1 MTTTNLTPG
10 ALAITASLAFIA
22 ALTTVI
28 GLYFWPNSEKKLTAK
43 DIVLALL
50 FAFLEPFSFY
60 GHSDITIFSI
70 HALVA
75 FLVYIV
81 TRRAGVK
88 IAHID
93 DVRKDRVLHS

>member
-1 MTTTNLTPG
+1 MTTSITVG
-10 ALAITASLAFIA
+10 ALIITSALAFAA
-22 ALTTVI
+22 ALTTVV
-28 GLYFWPNSEKKLTAK
+28 GLYYWPKKDGLFAVK
-43 DIVLALL
+43 DIALAVL

-60 GHSDITIFSI
+60 GHSDITTFSI

-93 DVRKDRVLHS
+93 DVRKDRILHS